1 MRAAVRWYRKAAE
14 QGHAGAQNNLGVFY
28 VSGEGVIAD
37 EREAYIWYSI
47 AKANGNETAAEN
59 LRTKQWHLHLTA
71 AEIKAAKR
79 EAAKRMAAID
89 RGEFTSS
96 N

>member
-1 MRAAVRWYRKAAE
+1 MAQSAE
-14 QGHAGAQNNLGVFY
+14 QGHAGAQAILGVAY
-28 VSGEGVIAD
+28 ATGEGIIAD
-37 EREAYIWYSI
+37 AREAYIWYSI
-47 AKANGNETAAEN
+47 AKAKGVTKSRRTS
-59 LRTKQWHLHLTA
+59 LRTNKWHLHLTA

-89 RGEFTSS
+89 RGEFTS